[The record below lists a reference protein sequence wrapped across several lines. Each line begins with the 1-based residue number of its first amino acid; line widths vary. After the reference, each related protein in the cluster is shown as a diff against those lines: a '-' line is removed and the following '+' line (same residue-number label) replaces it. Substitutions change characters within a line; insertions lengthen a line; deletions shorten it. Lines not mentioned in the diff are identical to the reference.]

1 MNTSS
6 RKVLLECNVS
16 IIIKEPKRKRGVE
29 SEDEEAL
36 EQRGFRARVD
46 LRLGAIDMTNVNRK
60 RGRKKRQLEKSQNSS
75 Q

>member
-60 RGRKKRQLEKSQNSS
+60 RGREKETI
-75 Q
+75 

>member
-16 IIIKEPKRKRGVE
+16 IIIKEPKRERGVE

-46 LRLGAIDMTNVNRK
+46 LRLGAIDTTNVNRK
-60 RGRKKRQLEKSQNSS
+60 RGREKETI
-75 Q
+75 

>member
-46 LRLGAIDMTNVNRK
+46 LRLGAIDMTNINK
-60 RGRKKRQLEKSQNSS
+60 FRGRKREEQL
-75 Q
+75 